1 MMRRLALF
9 AGALPL
15 LALVLLVLMLPAG
28 TAAAQ
33 DIKVGTV
40 IPLSGAGASY
50 GAAIQQALQ
59 MAIGEINAAGGIAG
73 RMIVLDVADDASDP
87 AQSVIAL
94 QRLVNDNDDLVVGGW
109 GSSQVLANMAVAE
122 RAGMPYIVVGAS
134 NPRITTPANKWV
146 FRTLTND
153 NGHAARLVQVVN
165 LQHYKKIAVIYD
177 TNDYGVGLRDIFTA
191 GLAQQGMKPIDVES
205 YQTSDKDFTAQLTHI
220 AAAEPDALMVFGTLP
235 AAAAIMNQARDQG
248 IEARFLGAAG
258 VSNEAVMKLAP
269 QASQHMIA
277 TGYFHVDLDAD
288 AKTWAERYQK
298 QFANAN
304 QPPRPSLAAPTYE
317 AMTLIAAPCLAK
329 AGTDK
334 DKFRLCVKDWHGKF
348 FGLPPADEHFDAT
361 NQLVAPLVVQEVV
374 GTEFKLLPGANQ

>member
-1 MMRRLALF
+1 MTHRLAQF
-9 AGALPL
+9 AGALTL
-15 LALVLLVLMLPAG
+15 LATMLGAA
-28 TAAAQ
+28 TASAE
-33 DIKVGTV
+33 DIKLGTV

-59 MAIGEINAAGGIAG
+59 MATNEINAAGGING
-73 RMIVLDVADDASDP
+73 RKIVLDVADDASDP

-153 NGHAARLVQVVN
+153 NDHAARLVQVDN
-165 LQHYKKIAVIYD
+165 LLHYTKIAIIYD

-191 GLAQQGMKPIDVES
+191 GLAKQGMKPVDVES
-205 YQTSDKDFTAQLTHI
+205 YQTTDKDFTAQLTHI
-220 AAAEPDALMVFGTLP
+220 EAAEPQALMVFGTLP

-248 IEARFLGAAG
+248 IDARFLGAAG
-258 VSNEAVMKLAP
+258 ISNEAVMKLAP

-277 TGYFHVDLDAD
+277 TGYFHVDMDPQ
-288 AKTWAERYQK
+288 AKAWAEAYEK
-298 QFANAN
+298 EFANAN

-317 AMTLIAAPCLAK
+317 AMKLIAAPCLAK

-334 DKFRLCVKDWHGKF
+334 DKFRLCLKDWHGHY
-348 FGLPPADEHFDAT
+348 FGQPLSDVHFDDT
-361 NQLVAPLVVQEVV
+361 NQLIAKLVVQEVV
-374 GTEFKLLPGANQ
+374 GNEFKLLPGANQ

>member
-1 MMRRLALF
+1 MMHRLALF
-9 AGALPL
+9 AGALL
-15 LALVLLVLMLPAG
+15 LLAG

-33 DIKVGTV
+33 DIKLGTV

-59 MAIGEINAAGGIAG
+59 MATSEINAAGGING
-73 RMIVLDVADDASDP
+73 RKIVLDVADDASDP

-94 QRLVNDNDDLVVGGW
+94 QRLVNDGNDLVVGGW

-153 NGHAARLVQVVN
+153 NGHAARLADVVN
-165 LQHYKKIAVIYD
+165 LLHFTKIAIIYD

-191 GLAQQGMKPIDVES
+191 GLAKQGMKALDVES
-205 YQTSDKDFTAQLTHI
+205 YQTTDKDFTAQLTHI
-220 AAAEPDALMVFGTLP
+220 AAAEPQALMVFGTLP
-235 AAAAIMNQARDQG
+235 AGAAIMNQARDQG
-248 IEARFLGAAG
+248 IEARFMGAAG
-258 VSNEAVMKLAP
+258 LSNEAVMKLAP
-269 QASQHMIA
+269 QASQHMIS

-288 AKTWAERYQK
+288 AKAWAARYEK
-298 QFANAN
+298 EFANAN

-317 AMTLIAAPCLAK
+317 AMKFIAAPCLEK

-334 DKFRLCVKDWHGKF
+334 DKFRLCLKDWHGRY
-348 FGLPPADEHFDAT
+348 FGLPPADEHFDET

-374 GTEFKLLPGANQ
+374 GNEFKLLPGANQ